1 MTMTRNDPAVPAPA
15 GDLRASSS
23 VEQSEA
29 AHKRGSSHADLRR
42 PPGKKKR
49 RKRRKRKRS
58 RPGRRPGTEQGAG
71 GGSRPTSR
79 PACASWRALCS
90 RGLEHRARTQLGDE
104 DQDVRLNMLA
114 VADMTRTGSR
124 WRSQIGFGF
133 VLLLKPPLAGS
144 FISLEC
150 VICNSIT
157 KCRCPMPKKTAIAFG
172 GRGRKDCGPQEE
184 CVY

>member
-114 VADMTRTGSR
+114 VADMTTTGSR

-133 VLLLKPPLAGS
+133 VVLLFPFSVLPAKTSLCPQLWSIIILLCPHKPRWTS
-144 FISLEC
+144 S
-150 VICNSIT
+150 SIVT
-157 KCRCPMPKKTAIAFG
+157 RLSTRP
-172 GRGRKDCGPQEE
+172 
-184 CVY
+184 